1 MISRLKAGGQSK
13 YWMKDKV
20 KGTLRDILRRNTMI
34 TNTLV
39 CAIKQPVDHWRNQR
53 GNQKIL
59 QGKLKQKTW

>member
-39 CAIKQPVDHWRNQR
+39 CATKQPVDH
-53 GNQKIL
+53 
-59 QGKLKQKTW
+59 